1 MAGLEAVSPMRNA
14 LSISFALVLILAA
27 GISAGQRIWVE
38 TSEDCGE
45 WMKARKLKRSS
56 PHEARLIGM
65 LDGMAV
71 GRMVDIWKAQGKTMS
86 KEQVYVWMDNYCQ
99 ANPQSRIVV
108 GAEELANENTKGEYR
123 RLQKNLSVTPLGD
136 QPGRK

>member
-1 MAGLEAVSPMRNA
+1 MRIA
-14 LSISFALVLILAA
+14 FSISLALALMLAP
-27 GISAGQRIWVE
+27 GIGAGQRFWVE
-38 TSEDCGE
+38 TAEDCAE
-45 WMKARKLKRSS
+45 WAKARKLKRSS

-71 GRMVDIWKAQGKTMS
+71 GRMIDIWKAQGKSMS
-86 KEQVYVWMDNYCQ
+86 KEQVYVWMDSYCQ

-123 RLQKNLSVTPLGD
+123 RLQKNVSATPLSD
-136 QPGRK
+136 QTGKK